1 MLFVC
6 HPKILQNI
14 VFSFSWELKWP
25 QQKLNTMLEQN
36 VGVTNKEHY
45 SMLWYFLERAI
56 VFTCILNQSSAV
68 IVSKNTSSIKSRI
81 NSLFE
86 QLLYLI
92 KNNGSFFANL
102 PFENTIF
109 YIFAR
114 LFVLC

>member
-1 MLFVC
+1 
-6 HPKILQNI
+6 
-14 VFSFSWELKWP
+14 
-25 QQKLNTMLEQN
+25 
-36 VGVTNKEHY
+36 
-45 SMLWYFLERAI
+45 MLWYFLEWAI

-68 IVSKNTSSIKSRI
+68 IVSKNTSLIKSRM